1 MTSISLSL
9 AIYNLAL
16 HSYYPA
22 EIVMIKMLCTLY
34 SLPHLHVFSSSTLYF
49 SLHRCPRW
57 SGTRCSLLH
66 HFHVILFFSP
76 SLMYLSSS
84 NLAAVR
90 FDLVPSVSAAQVW
103 TAASS
108 HPKLVGSCFVKVC
121 HKSLGPTWFH
131 AAADM
136 EGFSI
141 LASYNRQITWRP
153 WYIKLLWGGKRWVL
167 ASLQPR

>member
-57 SGTRCSLLH
+57 SGTWCSLQH
-66 HFHVILFFSP
+66 HFHVILFFFP
-76 SLMYLSSS
+76 SLMYLSNS
-84 NLAAVR
+84 NMAVVR
-90 FDLVPSVSAAQVW
+90 FDLVPSVSTAQVR

-108 HPKLVGSCFVKVC
+108 HPKLVSSCFVKVC
-121 HKSLGPTWFH
+121 HESLGPTWFP
-131 AAADM
+131 AAAVRDA

-141 LASYNRQITWRP
+141 LASYNRLSN
-153 WYIKLLWGGKRWVL
+153 K
-167 ASLQPR
+167 

>member
-57 SGTRCSLLH
+57 SGTRCSMQH
-66 HFHVILFFSP
+66 HFHVILFFFPLLWCTCLIVIWLPYALICCRQWAQHKYELQPLLIP
-76 SLMYLSSS
+76 SLSVPALSKSVTNHWDLHGSLLQQLEMREGLVYL
-84 NLAAVR
+84 
-90 FDLVPSVSAAQVW
+90 QVI
-103 TAASS
+103 T
-108 HPKLVGSCFVKVC
+108 VC
-121 HKSLGPTWFH
+121 QNN
-131 AAADM
+131 M
-136 EGFSI
+136 EAMI
-141 LASYNRQITWRP
+141 Y
-153 WYIKLLWGGKRWVL
+153 
-167 ASLQPR
+167 